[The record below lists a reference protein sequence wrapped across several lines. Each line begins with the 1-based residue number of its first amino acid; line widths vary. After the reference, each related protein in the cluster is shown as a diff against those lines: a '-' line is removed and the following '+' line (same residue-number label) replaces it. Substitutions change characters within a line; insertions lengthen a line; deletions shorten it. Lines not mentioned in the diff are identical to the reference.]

1 MATAAQPKS
10 PSSSRSTASATLAP
24 AADRILAAAR
34 AHLFAYGY
42 SALTMDDLAA
52 ELGMSKKTLY
62 VHFPSKDALVE
73 ALLNCFVADVRAS
86 ADTIFA
92 DRTLSF
98 TAKLHRF
105 SETMV
110 QRFTRMG
117 PHVFRDLQRSAPH
130 IYRRIEEVRHS
141 TIPYVFGQIVR
152 QGQASGM
159 VRADI
164 DPDFAI
170 EFWRPAIQSL
180 MHPDTL
186 ERLKRTPDQMFSQAI
201 DLFFGGLLTSAGRKD
216 YEKHV
221 AP

>member
-1 MATAAQPKS
+1 MPSTDDTAVRSRVLATARP
-10 PSSSRSTASATLAP
+10 LFF
-24 AADRILAAAR
+24 
-34 AHLFAYGY
+34 AHGY
-42 SALTMDDLAA
+42 SALTMDDLAR

-73 ALLNCFVADVRAS
+73 AILNGFVAEVRGS
-86 ADTIFA
+86 AEALFN

-105 SETMV
+105 TEAMV

-130 IYRRIEEVRHS
+130 IYRRIEELRHNN
-141 TIPYVFGQIVR
+141 IPHVFGQLVR
-152 QGQASGM
+152 QGQADGM
-159 VRADI
+159 IRPDL

-186 ERLKRTPDQMFSQAI
+186 ERLGLPSDRMFAQAV
-201 DLFFGGLLTSAGRKD
+201 DLFFHGLLTPAGRKD
-216 YEKHV
+216 HEKHV
-221 AP
+221 AS

>member
-1 MATAAQPKS
+1 MPVAA
-10 PSSSRSTASATLAP
+10 RSKPAAP
-24 AADRILAAAR
+24 ARPAAAVAPAGRILDAAR
-34 AHLFAYGY
+34 VHLFTYGY
-42 SALTMDDLAA
+42 SAFTMDDLAA

-73 ALLNCFVADVRAS
+73 AILSRFVAEVRSS
-86 ADTIFA
+86 ADALFT
-92 DRTLSF
+92 DKTLSF

-105 SETMV
+105 SEAMV

-130 IYRRIEEVRHS
+130 IYRKIEELRHNN
-141 TIPYVFGQIVR
+141 IPHVFGQLVR
-152 QGQASGM
+152 QGQAAGM

-186 ERLKRTPDQMFSQAI
+186 ERLKLQPDQMFTKAV
-201 DLFFGGLLTSAGRKD
+201 DLFFHGLLTPTGRKD

-221 AP
+221 AS

>member
-1 MATAAQPKS
+1 MSSAEDTAVRSRVLATARP
-10 PSSSRSTASATLAP
+10 LFF
-24 AADRILAAAR
+24 
-34 AHLFAYGY
+34 AHGY
-42 SALTMDDLAA
+42 SALTMDDLAR

-73 ALLNCFVADVRAS
+73 AILNGFVAEVRGS
-86 ADTIFA
+86 AETLFN

-105 SETMV
+105 TEAMV

-130 IYRRIEEVRHS
+130 IYRRIEELRHNN
-141 TIPYVFGQIVR
+141 IPHIFGQLVR
-152 QGQASGM
+152 QGQADGM
-159 VRADI
+159 IRPDL

-186 ERLKRTPDQMFSQAI
+186 ERLGLPSDRMFAQAV
-201 DLFFGGLLTSAGRKD
+201 DLFFHGLLTPAGRKD
-216 YEKHV
+216 HEKHV
-221 AP
+221 AS

>member
-1 MATAAQPKS
+1 MP
-10 PSSSRSTASATLAP
+10 AP
-24 AADRILAAAR
+24 ASLVPAAAPADRIIAAAR

-73 ALLNCFVADVRAS
+73 AILLQFVGEVRSS
-86 ADTIFA
+86 ADALFS
-92 DRTLSF
+92 DRRLSF

-105 SETMV
+105 SEAMV
-110 QRFTRMG
+110 QRFARMG
-117 PHVFRDLQRSAPH
+117 PHLLRDLQRSAPH
-130 IYRRIEEVRHS
+130 IYRKIEEFRHRN
-141 TIPYVFGQIVR
+141 IPLIFGQILR
-152 QGQASGM
+152 EGQAAGM
-159 VRADI
+159 VRADL
-164 DPDFAI
+164 DPQLAI

-186 ERLKRTPDQMFSQAI
+186 ERMKLKPDEMFTRAI
-201 DLFFGGLLTSAGRKD
+201 DLYFGGLLTAAGRKD

>member
-1 MATAAQPKS
+1 MPTR
-10 PSSSRSTASATLAP
+10 PSLLAAP
-24 AADRILAAAR
+24 AVPPTPADRILEAAR
-34 AHLFAYGY
+34 GHFFTYGY
-42 SALTMDDLAA
+42 SAFTMDDLAA

-62 VHFPSKDALVE
+62 VHFPSKDAVVE
-73 ALLNCFVADVRAS
+73 AILNRFVADIRGS
-86 ADTIFA
+86 ADALFT
-92 DRTLSF
+92 DKTLSF

-105 SETMV
+105 SESMV

-130 IYRRIEEVRHS
+130 IYRKIEEVRHHN
-141 TIPYVFGQIVR
+141 IPYIFGQIVR
-152 QGQASGM
+152 QGQAAGM

-186 ERLKRTPDQMFSQAI
+186 ERLKLQPDQMFTKAI
-201 DLFFGGLLTSAGRKD
+201 DLFFHGLLTPTGRKD